1 MQQGSDVN
9 PRAVSTRIVGSTWW
23 FFTLII
29 ISSYTANLAAFLT
42 IERMVSPIESAEDL
56 VKQTEIEYGTRLG
69 GTTMEFF
76 EVRI

>member
-1 MQQGSDVN
+1 
-9 PRAVSTRIVGSTWW
+9 
-23 FFTLII
+23 
-29 ISSYTANLAAFLT
+29 
-42 IERMVSPIESAEDL
+42 MVSPIESAEDL